1 MMFNFNKTIEVHC
14 YTSKKFRADHFN
26 VKEMFTHKPE
36 WYKRLSNKPQKKTVF
51 GNKCKL
57 PAQSIKNCYGIINL
71 FKQSFYFP
79 LWTDLTLINTIE
91 DINVIANKSTV
102 IGGNHLEGTDS
113 KAPTLSTHHRH
124 LQIKSPWIFKCD
136 KDINFHVAGASWD
149 YINNNFYDFNL
160 PPAIIDFKY
169 QHYLH
174 LQFLFP
180 IPTGNQR
187 EAQIDLKAG
196 DPIIYITPLTERK
209 VKFITHSITKN
220 EFSQMTEDLDGI
232 SPFRHNSYF
241 RSKTL
246 MKE

>member
-1 MMFNFNKTIEVHC
+1 MC
-14 YTSKKFRADHFN
+14 
-26 VKEMFTHKPE
+26 
-36 WYKRLSNKPQKKTVF
+36 NKPQKKTVF

-57 PAQSIKNCYGIINL
+57 PAKSIKNCYGIINL

-79 LWTDLTLINTIE
+79 LWSDLTLINTIE
-91 DINVIANKSTV
+91 DLNLIANKSTV
-102 IGGNHLEGTDS
+102 IAEKHLEGNDS

-124 LQIKSPWIFKCD
+124 LQIKSPWIFNCD

-187 EAQIDLKAG
+187 ESQIDLKAG
-196 DPIIYITPLTERK
+196 DPILYITPLTEKK
-209 VKFITHSITKN
+209 VKFITHSITKD
-220 EFSQMTEDLDGI
+220 EYIQMEEDLDGI
-232 SPFRHNSYF
+232 SPFRHKSYF